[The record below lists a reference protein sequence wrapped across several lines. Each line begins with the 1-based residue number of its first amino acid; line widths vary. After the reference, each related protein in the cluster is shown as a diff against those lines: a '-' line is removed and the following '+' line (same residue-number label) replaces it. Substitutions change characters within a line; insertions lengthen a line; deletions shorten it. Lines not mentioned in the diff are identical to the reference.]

1 MGWIDPVDYQSQ
13 RATFEFILDSLSLAD
28 YPATYFS
35 IYFMLSQ
42 MQSPPSQS
50 LLLQPRQMD
59 FSLRKLFLLACVFY
73 TEAKED
79 LYLLEGHHVKLDIQG
94 HEQLRRENID
104 FVHWIFHKPLVR
116 FYPVTERLFLLPD
129 YRPNG
134 TLEFDSR
141 NFSMKLKNL
150 QKNDSGLY
158 RGEIGTE
165 DKILVTEYSLS
176 IQEPVSTPNLMVD
189 SNWSSSD
196 SCNVTL
202 TCSGRDLSVT
212 LICNGSTCMHE
223 GGAFTDH
230 KLIVIVRDDNILCNY
245 SNQVSWSEAMLEMG
259 EVCPFYIGQ
268 KKASSETE
276 MSSWCLIGISCSAGL
291 TVFTAFALLMLRTQR
306 NKGGNATD
314 YYSEVAH
321 PPNQAEA
328 QTLTHSSA
336 SSPSQHVLFKQPH
349 QDEGFYSLLRL

>member
-176 IQEPVSTPNLMVD
+176 IQ
-189 SNWSSSD
+189 
-196 SCNVTL
+196 
-202 TCSGRDLSVT
+202 
-212 LICNGSTCMHE
+212 
-223 GGAFTDH
+223 
-230 KLIVIVRDDNILCNY
+230 
-245 SNQVSWSEAMLEMG
+245 
-259 EVCPFYIGQ
+259 GQ